1 MRTTE
6 PIVWLNG
13 VFLPLSQACV
23 PVEDRGFQFAD
34 GVYEVIACF
43 GGAFL
48 DLEPH
53 LARLERSARALEIPL
68 PLSRDKLALLCRE
81 VYARNPWPEAM
92 IYIQLTRGA
101 APRAHAAS
109 PTNPT
114 LLIMAR
120 ALCLADGQRLAKG
133 VAGITLADI
142 RWRRCDIK
150 SIALLANVLA
160 RREAERR
167 GAYEA
172 FWLDEHGH
180 LLEGAATNAFAVIGG
195 VLTTHPEGPQ
205 ILGGITRNR
214 VLRLAAELGIPVRE
228 RPWSPL
234 EPALQEMF
242 LTSTTNLV
250 LPVVKL
256 DGRLIGNGRPGP
268 ITRKLQEAMHAFI
281 AELRSRARARA
292 ARGS

>member
-1 MRTTE
+1 MTE

-13 VFLPLSQACV
+13 AFVPLTEARV

-34 GVYEVIACF
+34 GVYEVVACF

-48 DLEPH
+48 DLDAH
-53 LARLERSARALEIPL
+53 LARLERSLAALGIPAPTSRAR
-68 PLSRDKLALLCRE
+68 LARLCKE
-81 VYARNPWPEAM
+81 VYARNPFEDAM
-92 IYIQLTRGA
+92 IYIQITRGVA
-101 APRAHAAS
+101 ARAHAATPPR
-109 PTNPT
+109 PTM
-114 LLIMAR
+114 LVMAR
-120 ALCLADGQRLAKG
+120 ALLPPDAHRWQKG
-133 VAGITLADI
+133 VAAITLPDI

-160 RREAERR
+160 RREAEAR

-180 LLEGAATNAFAVIGG
+180 LLEGAATNAFAVIKG
-195 VLTTHPEGPQ
+195 VLVTHPEGPR

-214 VLRLAAELGIPVRE
+214 VLHLARALGIPVSE

-234 EPALQEMF
+234 EPGVAEIF

-250 LPVVKL
+250 MPVVQL
-256 DGRLIGNGRPGP
+256 DGRQIGDGRPGP
-268 ITRKLQEAMHAFI
+268 ITRRLQAALADHVQQ
-281 AELRSRARARA
+281 LRERARA
-292 ARGS
+292 AR